1 MSQKIPEYL
10 RLTTAKRANYR
21 CEYCHIPHIDS
32 FYGFQVDHIIS
43 RKHDGETILSNL
55 AFACPDCNR
64 YKGTDLGTYL
74 DNTLVLTR
82 FFHPRL
88 DNWNAHF
95 ETDNSGFITA
105 QTTIGEATLK
115 ILQINHPDRIIE
127 RQLLWR
133 LSMMV

>member
-1 MSQKIPEYL
+1 MSRKIPEYL
-10 RLTTAKRANYR
+10 REATAKRASFR
-21 CEYCHIPHIDS
+21 CEYCQIPHIDS

-43 RKHDGETILSNL
+43 RKHHGKTILSNL

-74 DNTLVLTR
+74 GNTLTLTR

-88 DNWNAHF
+88 DFWNDHF
-95 ETDNSGFITA
+95 ETDNSGFIATKTLIA
-105 QTTIGEATLK
+105 EATEK
-115 ILQINHPDRIIE
+115 IFQLNHPDRIIE

-133 LSMMV
+133 LDLMA